1 MGGGW
6 KRILI
11 KLNLISVKK
20 SDSLAAENGNC
31 RSECNNKDII
41 YEDNGVI
48 NDNGETDEDTCNEN
62 LVKAPVRRQ
71 ESTFSNKSWCLDD
84 DIIEDSSNQ
93 EWDMT

>member
-1 MGGGW
+1 MGRGW

-20 SDSLAAENGNC
+20 TDSLPGENGNC
-31 RSECNNKDII
+31 HDESNKDIFTE
-41 YEDNGVI
+41 EDNFN
-48 NDNGETDEDTCNEN
+48 NDSDKDTTKEN
-62 LVKAPVRRQ
+62 DVKAPIVRQ

>member
-20 SDSLAAENGNC
+20 SDSLAAEHGNC

-41 YEDNGVI
+41 YEDNGE
-48 NDNGETDEDTCNEN
+48 NDEDTCNEN
-62 LVKAPVRRQ
+62 LVKAPVVRQ